1 MQKETA
7 VVTHLAVVPEVA
19 AVKATVVLTVTAV
32 AAVAETV
39 NLGTVQLMLL
49 EEMLLVAV
57 EVLVLTLAV
66 AVKVDMVTGVL
77 VETVVAV

>member
-7 VVTHLAVVPEVA
+7 AVTHLAVVPEVA

>member
-1 MQKETA
+1 VQKETA
-7 VVTHLAVVPEVA
+7 AVTHLAVVPEVA